1 MKLKRLL
8 IVLLII
14 FITIPA
20 NITKA
25 ETSEELDLHSQAAV
39 LIDSATGKILYDK
52 NAKEKMYPASTTK
65 ILTSIIIIENCNLDD
80 KVLVNRSS
88 LLPIPSG
95 YTTCNLQPDEEI
107 SVKDLL
113 TAFLVVSA
121 NEAGYVLAEY
131 YAGSISNFAELMNKK
146 AEEIGCENSHFVN
159 PSGIHNEDHYS
170 TAYDLSLIAR
180 YCMQNETFRKI
191 VSIQSCTIA
200 ATNKSDVRKL
210 TNTND
215 LINPSS
221 KYYIEDCIGIKTGFT
236 TAAQNCLISGF
247 SKNGLELIS
256 VVLGASSTGSGE
268 SIRYTDTKAL
278 YKYGYSNYSLKTIIK
293 QNDVIQNIEI
303 PNGSK
308 ETKNLNLVA
317 EKDFVS
323 LVKLGKEI
331 ENPTITIN
339 ENLSAPIMK
348 NDTVGTITYVI
359 DGIEYSQNLVAQN
372 NVEKNNIILHI
383 LLIILVIFL
392 LLIFILF
399 SLKNKAKRTKKTR
412 SKYNRN
418 Y

>member
-1 MKLKRLL
+1 MKIKRLL
-8 IVLLII
+8 IVLSII
-14 FITIPA
+14 LITIPCH
-20 NITKA
+20 ITKA
-25 ETSEELDLHSQAAV
+25 ENSKELDLHSQAAV
-39 LIDSATGKILYDK
+39 LIDSSTGKILYDK

-65 ILTSIIIIENCNLDD
+65 ILTSIIIIENCNLND
-80 KVLVNRSS
+80 KVLVNKTS
-88 LLPIPSG
+88 LLSIPSG

-107 SVKDLL
+107 SVRDLL

-131 YAGSISNFAELMNKK
+131 YAGSISNFAELMNQK
-146 AEEIGCENSHFVN
+146 AEEIGCKDSHFVN
-159 PSGIHNEDHYS
+159 PSGIHNENHYS

-180 YCMQNETFRKI
+180 YCMQNETFRNI

-247 SKNGLELIS
+247 SRNGLELIS
-256 VVLGASSTGSGE
+256 VVLGASSTETRE
-268 SIRYTDTKAL
+268 SVRYTDTTAL
-278 YKYGYSNYSLKTIIK
+278 YKYGYSHYSLKTIIK

-317 EKDFVS
+317 EKDLIS
-323 LVKLGKEI
+323 LVKTGEEI

-348 NDTVGTITYVI
+348 NDTVGTISYVI

-372 NVEKNNIILHI
+372 NVEKNNIFQHI
-383 LLIILVIFL
+383 LIILIIFL

-399 SLKNKAKRTKKTR
+399 TLIHKAKRTKKTR
-412 SKYNRN
+412 YKYNRN